1 MLRTP
6 PPPPR
11 GSSAGR
17 ITRGIG
23 ILWMLGG
30 LVMAIGTATGRL
42 KWQFG
47 DAHLAYI
54 LAGIVAAYGLLRYLR
69 AGMNN

>member
-1 MLRTP
+1 
-6 PPPPR
+6 
-11 GSSAGR
+11 
-17 ITRGIG
+17 
-23 ILWMLGG
+23 
-30 LVMAIGTATGRL
+30 MAIGTATGRL